1 MDRSGLRSFTRVW
14 TWLVLL
20 FVYLPLVTVVLY
32 SFNKALIPSFP
43 PDLWTLHWFSV
54 AWHDPQIWQAVRNSA
69 IAGVFA
75 TSLAL
80 VLGSLAAFAIYR
92 YRFFGRESISFALVL
107 PIALPGIVTALALSS
122 MVDAVSFISFG
133 MPAIIVG
140 HATFCV
146 VVVYNNV
153 IARLRRSSPSVIE
166 ASMDLGADG
175 VQTFRYVTLPL
186 MRTALV
192 AGGLLAFGLSFDEI
206 VVTLYLAGTK
216 QTLPLWIY
224 NNIQRPVNLGAVY
237 VVATVVL
244 LVSIIPITIAQRLT
258 TEGGLTRRRAKDVE
272 AMTQPSTFV
281 GIGRGRA

>member
-1 MDRSGLRSFTRVW
+1 MDRSGVQWFMRIW
-14 TWLVLL
+14 TWFVLL
-20 FVYLPLVTVVLY
+20 FVYLPLVTIVVY
-32 SFNKALIPSFP
+32 AFNKTLIPSFP

-54 AWHDPQIWQAVRNSA
+54 AWHDTKVWEGVRNSL

-75 TSLAL
+75 TALAL
-80 VLGSLAAFAIYR
+80 VLGSLAAAAIHR
-92 YRFFGRESISFALVL
+92 FRFFGRETISFALVL

-133 MPAIIVG
+133 LPAIIVG

-146 VVVYNNV
+146 VVIYNNV
-153 IARLRRSSPSVIE
+153 IARLRRSSPSVVE

-175 VQTFRYVTLPL
+175 LQTFRHVTLPL

-216 QTLPLWIY
+216 QTLPIWIY
-224 NNIQRPVNLGAVY
+224 NNINRPVNVGAVY
-237 VVATVVL
+237 AVATVVL
-244 LVSIIPITIAQRLT
+244 LVSVIPITIAQRLT
-258 TEGGLTRRRAKDVE
+258 RETGLTGGRKGRIDE
-272 AMTQPSTFV
+272 AASIST
-281 GIGRGRA
+281 AA

>member
-1 MDRSGLRSFTRVW
+1 MDPKGIRVLTRIWSWFVLAFLYVPL
-14 TWLVLL
+14 LVI
-20 FVYLPLVTVVLY
+20 VIYA
-32 SFNKALIPSFP
+32 FNKDRIPSFP
-43 PDLWTLHWFSV
+43 PDLFTLHWFRVVWSDPNV
-54 AWHDPQIWQAVRNSA
+54 APGIRAALANSLV
-69 IAGVFA
+69 AGIFA
-75 TSLAL
+75 TLLAL
-80 VLGSLAAFAIYR
+80 VLGTLAAFAIHR
-92 YRFFGRESISFALVL
+92 YRFFGREAISFAFVL

-122 MVDAVSFISFG
+122 MVDAVPFIRFG

-146 VVVYNNV
+146 VVIFNNV
-153 IARLRRSSPSVIE
+153 IARLRRTSPSIIE

-175 VQTFRYVTLPL
+175 VQTFWHVTLPT

-237 VVATVVL
+237 VVGVLVL
-244 LVSIIPITIAQRLT
+244 LISIIPVYLALRLAGDT
-258 TEGGLTRRRAKDVE
+258 VTPARMGGGA
-272 AMTQPSTFV
+272 AAGPV
-281 GIGRGRA
+281 GTL

>member
-1 MDRSGLRSFTRVW
+1 MDPKGIRVLTRIWSWFVLAFLYVPL
-14 TWLVLL
+14 LVI
-20 FVYLPLVTVVLY
+20 VIYA
-32 SFNKALIPSFP
+32 FNKDRIPSFP
-43 PDLWTLHWFSV
+43 PDLFTLHWFRVVWSDPNV
-54 AWHDPQIWQAVRNSA
+54 APGIRAALANSLV
-69 IAGVFA
+69 AGIFA
-75 TSLAL
+75 TLLAL
-80 VLGSLAAFAIYR
+80 VLGTSAAFAIHR
-92 YRFFGRESISFALVL
+92 YRFFGREAISFAFVL

-122 MVDAVSFISFG
+122 MVDAVPFIRFG

-146 VVVYNNV
+146 VVIFNNV
-153 IARLRRSSPSVIE
+153 IARLRRTTPSIIE

-175 VQTFRYVTLPL
+175 VQTFWHVTLPT

-237 VVATVVL
+237 VVGLLVL
-244 LVSIIPITIAQRLT
+244 LISIIPVFLALRLARDT
-258 TEGGLTRRRAKDVE
+258 VTPARMGGGATAG
-272 AMTQPSTFV
+272 PV
-281 GIGRGRA
+281 GTV

>member
-1 MDRSGLRSFTRVW
+1 MDRSGVRWFTRIW

-20 FVYLPLVTVVLY
+20 FVYLPLLTIVVY
-32 SFNKALIPSFP
+32 AFNKTLIPSFP

-54 AWHDPQIWQAVRNSA
+54 AWHDPRVWEGVRNSL

-75 TSLAL
+75 TGLAL

-92 YRFFGRESISFALVL
+92 FRFFGRETISFALVL

-133 MPAIIVG
+133 LPAIIVG

-146 VVVYNNV
+146 VVIYNNV
-153 IARLRRSSPSVIE
+153 IARLRRSSPSLLE

-175 VQTFRYVTLPL
+175 LQTFRYVTLPL

-216 QTLPLWIY
+216 QTLPIWIY
-224 NNIQRPVNLGAVY
+224 NNINRPVNVGAVY
-237 VVATVVL
+237 AVATVVL
-244 LVSIIPITIAQRLT
+244 LVSVIPITIAQRLT
-258 TEGGLTRRRAKDVE
+258 TETGLTGGRKGQIDE
-272 AMTQPSTFV
+272 AASVST
-281 GIGRGRA
+281 AA